1 MDTSDTFLNSMNTGF
16 ALGHQMEQEKR
27 LQQVQ
32 QAQIQEHQMKMQKIA
47 GELRQQDFLNNPDDP
62 KYKPVTDTLKKTY
75 GDDYIKLRQAG
86 ISHKDIVNQKQ
97 ISTFEGLVVQKY
109 LEAEK
114 NGVAISPVVMD
125 LYNKIKGRT
134 NEPYKVGQ
142 ILPSRDSGSQHITQ
156 QVQGYDEKG
165 MPVLQTIDT
174 APRYKPDSGGG
185 VSPQEKRI
193 EKEKNQTI
201 AQLRTFQL
209 KNYLQPN
216 KDRTIT
222 EGQKRAN
229 EQESFKVEALISG
242 IQDGTVDYKT
252 IKYPTEVQNGRLVQ
266 KNQSQTLKELD
277 TETASAILKE
287 VGGNKNRARI
297 IATQRGYKF

>member
-27 LQQVQ
+27 LQQAQ
-32 QAQIQEHQMKMQKIA
+32 QMQMQEHQMRMQKLS
-47 GELRQQDFLNNPDDP
+47 GELQQQDFLNNPESP
-62 KYKPVTDTLKKTY
+62 KYKPITDMLKKRY
-75 GDDYIKLRQAG
+75 GDDYIQLRQAG

-114 NGVAISPVVMD
+114 NGVEISPVLMD

-142 ILPSRDSGSQHITQ
+142 ILPSRDSGTQHITQ
-156 QVQGYDEKG
+156 QVKGYDEKG
-165 MPVLQTIDT
+165 MPILETIDT
-174 APRYKPDSGGG
+174 APRYKPDSGG
-185 VSPQEKRI
+185 VSPQEKQI
-193 EKEKNQTI
+193 EKEKNQTV
-201 AQLRTFQL
+201 ARLRTFQL

-216 KDRTIT
+216 KDRNIT

-229 EQESFKVEALISG
+229 EQESLKVEALISG
-242 IQDGTVDYKT
+242 IQDGSVDYKT
-252 IKYPTEVQNGRLVQ
+252 IKYPTVIENGRLVQ
-266 KNQSQTLKELD
+266 KNSQSGNLEKEAMEAIAKGADPKKVRARLKELQ
-277 TETASAILKE
+277 SK
-287 VGGNKNRARI
+287 GM
-297 IATQRGYKF
+297 